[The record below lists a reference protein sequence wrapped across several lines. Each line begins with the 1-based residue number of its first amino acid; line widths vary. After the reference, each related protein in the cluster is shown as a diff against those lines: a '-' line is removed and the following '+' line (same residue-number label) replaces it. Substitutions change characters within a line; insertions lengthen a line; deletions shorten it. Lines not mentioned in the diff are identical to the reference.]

1 MLQKCF
7 LWAFNKPD
15 HLLQKTSAKPKTVFW
30 AADSAR
36 NGASES
42 KGLWAHSLECRPEL
56 WRLEAAPWRSGV
68 WRSSS
73 HWRTQQ
79 ENCTCQEVH
88 KGWVQSS
95 TKPPPPILVTVLGF
109 DFRKPEPPEL
119 LVHELWMVC
128 STCRG
133 WILPLK
139 PCQTPKYLTTEPS
152 SGWACSPNWARMNP
166 QKEKLWSFPTVLN

>member
-1 MLQKCF
+1 MKMCFQMVAVVIESMEKAPTWWLCCLQKV
-7 LWAFNKPD
+7 LSLRKEWVRGRMSWGIWPD
-15 HLLQKTSAKPKTVFW
+15 GPQWINAHL
-30 AADSAR
+30 
-36 NGASES
+36 
-42 KGLWAHSLECRPEL
+42 
-56 WRLEAAPWRSGV
+56 